1 MVAKLAVTL
10 SSGHPDPK
18 VLRTLVFIRRAS
30 LLGISFISALTLLAW
45 IVPGIDWLMP
55 LSWSLMKANTALCL
69 LLLCFSLQLIHAR
82 RTRAIQLLSHALAAV
97 VAVIAF
103 ATFYQSLR
111 GINIHLDTL
120 LARDP
125 WSTIPGRMSPQSAIS
140 LFGLAVTTLYIRARK
155 SILSYIADAVAVAM
169 VLFMMVLSSG
179 YLFGIAAHLSGPAT
193 QNRIAPQA
201 IVCLFLLSIVV
212 FNERTQYG
220 IFAIFTSDSI
230 AGKTSRLAAPFA
242 LGLPFLMEVLRAN
255 VVKSSWLQF
264 QYATALAASTIALLA
279 FCLIYIMSR
288 RIESLERNIHDLSLR
303 DELTGLYNRRGFYV
317 LATQALRLAQRLDA
331 LYSVIFIDMDNLKQV
346 NDTRGHEVGSELLKE
361 MAAILT
367 TNFRE
372 IDIIGRVGGDE
383 FVVAVNAGPIDLA
396 MVIQRLESATT
407 RANNLPGRSYTISYS
422 YGHATSSTH
431 KHQTLDEL
439 LSDADS
445 LMYRTKREKQKPT
458 ETTAAAPA
466 LP

>member
-97 VAVIAF
+97 VAVSAF

-125 WSTIPGRMSPQSAIS
+125 WSTIPGRMSPQSAIA
-140 LFGLAVTTLYIRARK
+140 LFGLAVIILYIRARK
-155 SILSYIADAVAVAM
+155 SILSYIADALAAAI
-169 VLFMMVLSSG
+169 VLFMMVLSSA
-179 YLFGIAAHLSGPAT
+179 YLFSAAHLSGPIT

-220 IFAIFTSDSI
+220 LFAIFTSDSI

-242 LGLPFLMEVLRAN
+242 LGLPFLTEVLRAN
-255 VVKSSWLQF
+255 VVKSSWLQV

-317 LATQALRLAQRLDA
+317 LATQALRLAQRLDV

-346 NDTRGHEVGSELLKE
+346 NDTYGHEAGSELLKE

-372 IDIIGRVGGDE
+372 IDIIGRLGGDE

-422 YGHATSSTH
+422 YGHATSSAH

>member
-30 LLGISFISALTLLAW
+30 LLGISFVSALTLFAW
-45 IVPGIDWLMP
+45 IIPGIDWLMP
-55 LSWSLMKANTALCL
+55 LSWSLMKVNTALCL
-69 LLLCFSLQLIHAR
+69 LLLCVSIQLIHAR
-82 RTRAIQLLSHALAAV
+82 RSRALQLLSHILAAV
-97 VAVIAF
+97 VAVISF
-103 ATFYQSLR
+103 ATLYQSLR
-111 GINIHLDTL
+111 GINLHLDTL

-125 WSTIPGRMSPQSAIS
+125 WSVVPGRMSPQSAIA
-140 LFGLAVTTLYIRARK
+140 LLALAVIILYIRARK
-155 SILSYIADAVAVAM
+155 SILSYIADALTVAV
-169 VLFMMVLSSG
+169 VLFMVVLSSG
-179 YLFGIAAHLSGPAT
+179 YLFGVAHLSGLT
-193 QNRIAPQA
+193 IQNRIAPQA
-201 IVCLFLLSIVV
+201 IACLFLVSILV
-212 FNERTQYG
+212 FNERTHYG
-220 IFAIFTSDSI
+220 LFAIFTSDSI
-230 AGKTSRLAAPFA
+230 AGKTSRIAAPFA
-242 LGLPFLMEVLRAN
+242 LGLPFLTEILRAN
-255 VVKSSWLQF
+255 VVKSSWLQY

-346 NDTRGHEVGSELLKE
+346 NDTYGHEAGSELLKE

-372 IDIIGRVGGDE
+372 IDIIGRLGGDE

-407 RANNLPGRSYTISYS
+407 RANKLPGRSYTISYS
-422 YGHATSSTH
+422 YGHATSSAH

-458 ETTAAAPA
+458 ETISTAAS
-466 LP
+466 LS